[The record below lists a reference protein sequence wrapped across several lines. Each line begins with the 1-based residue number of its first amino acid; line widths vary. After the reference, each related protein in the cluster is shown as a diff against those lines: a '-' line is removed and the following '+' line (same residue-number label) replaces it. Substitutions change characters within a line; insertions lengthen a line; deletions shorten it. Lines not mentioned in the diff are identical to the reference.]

1 MNIQKNIILF
11 YIFLTALVFLGKLY
25 YIQVVDVSFKLSAE
39 NNTFR
44 HITQYPARGIIFD
57 RNKEVVVSN
66 EPTYDLKVYPDQLS
80 PFDTVRFVELTNIS
94 KSELKKILK
103 SGKRFD
109 AVTLIKQMPKKQ
121 YARLQEF
128 LYRYPDFYTE
138 QRALRV
144 YREPIAAHLLGYVG
158 ETNQT
163 EIDKDPYYTRG
174 DFIGKSGV
182 ERTYENYLRGQK
194 GVKIYLADVHNRL
207 QGSYANGRYDTSAV
221 AGKNITLSIDG
232 ELQYYG
238 EQLMKNKIGGVV
250 AIEPASGEILALIS
264 SPSYD
269 PSLFVG
275 KKLKENYNSVANAA
289 YKPLYNRALK
299 SRYPPGSTF
308 KAVNALIGFEKG
320 VINPNTVFTVYGYYA
335 GSHYVNDHIFG
346 PVNFEKSIQF
356 SSNAYYCHVFGRILN
371 NPEFE
376 TIDEA
381 YKDWKRMVQSMGLGV
396 KLGTDLAYE
405 DKGLI
410 YPSAYFDKYYGKGR
424 WNHNTLI
431 SLAFGQGELG
441 FTPLQLANMGAVI
454 ANEGF
459 YYKPHI
465 VKSIEDEEINQ
476 QYKLKYYAA
485 IDQKHYP
492 PLKDAL
498 EKVVSGGT
506 ARSAYVEGLEIC
518 GKTGTAQNPHGE
530 DHSIFF
536 AFAPKDKPKIV
547 VSVYVENAGYGSTWA
562 APIASMMIEK
572 YLTDTVTNKW
582 QEKRIM
588 DANLLPEK

>member
-1 MNIQKNIILF
+1 VNTQRNIILIF
-11 YIFLTALVFLGKLY
+11 IFLTTLVFIGKLY

-57 RNKEVVVSN
+57 RNNEVIVSN

-80 PFDTVRFVELTNIS
+80 PFDTARFSELTNIS
-94 KSELKKILK
+94 KTELKQILK
-103 SGKRFD
+103 SGSRFE
-109 AVTLIKQMPKKQ
+109 AVTLIKQMPKQQ

-144 YREPIAAHLLGYVG
+144 YRRPIAAHILGYVS
-158 ETNQT
+158 ETKQS
-163 EIDKDPYYTRG
+163 EIDNDSYYRRG

-182 ERTYENYLRGQK
+182 ERTYESYLRGRK

-221 AGKNITLSIDG
+221 AGKNIILSIDG
-232 ELQYYG
+232 ELQHYG
-238 EQLMKNKIGGVV
+238 EQLMKNKIGGIV
-250 AIEPASGEILALIS
+250 AIEPGSGEILALIS

-269 PSLFVG
+269 PGLFVG
-275 KKLKENYNSVANAA
+275 KKLKENYNSVANAPF
-289 YKPLYNRALK
+289 KPLYNRALK

-308 KAVNALIGFEKG
+308 KPVNALIGFEKG
-320 VINPNTVFTVYGYYA
+320 VINPNTVFTVYGYHA

-346 PVNFEKSIQF
+346 PVSFEKSIQF
-356 SSNAYYCHVFGRILN
+356 SSNAYYCHVFGKILN

-376 TIDEA
+376 SIEDA

-410 YPSAYFDKYYGKGR
+410 FPSTYFDKYYGKGR

-485 IDQKHYP
+485 IDSKYYP
-492 PLKDAL
+492 PVKDAL

-518 GKTGTAQNPHGE
+518 GKTGTAQNPHGD

-536 AFAPKDKPKIV
+536 AFAPKENPKIV

-572 YLTDTVTNKW
+572 YLTDSITNKW

-588 DANLLPEK
+588 DANLLPKK